1 MPKPARSGL
10 LNTISVSITGI
21 DDQLIL
27 GTQAGEHGYEGL
39 RAVLHNYL
47 SMCSRRRVTNAKQDV
62 YWLDEEFRW
71 LKKMV
76 LCDQVA
82 RVERVSNST
91 ASRYLFTAQRSEL
104 KCFISSAAVLKSY
117 LLALGT
123 IYNHA
128 LIYLSGIKLLPP
140 LVLSQTHKPELIHAD
155 GFL

>member
-21 DDQLIL
+21 DDQLAK
-27 GTQAGEHGYEGL
+27 AGEHGYEGL

-47 SMCSRRRVTNAKQDV
+47 SMCGRRRGTNAKQDV

-71 LKKMV
+71 LKKMI
-76 LCDQVA
+76 LCDQLYSLPLLVYC
-82 RVERVSNST
+82 ST
-91 ASRYLFTAQRSEL
+91 FR
-104 KCFISSAAVLKSY
+104 LKSY

-140 LVLSQTHKPELIHAD
+140 LVLSQTHKPEVNE
-155 GFL
+155 FY